1 MSDDGDDFDGG
12 FLDVASNSAAVPVA
26 IGVGLCVLCC
36 IGLIFL
42 FLLRRRKKKQQAV
55 SGGGQ
60 RDRSASGSLARTN
73 DNNQVR
79 MGVYAGAGVGDNSG
93 RAAVYGSPGMPPTG
107 QYQVNFFF
115 CDVYFILFFFEKT
128 I

>member
-12 FLDVASNSAAVPVA
+12 FLDVASNFAAVPVA

-79 MGVYAGAGVGDNSG
+79 MGVYAGVGDNSG

-107 QYQVNFFF
+107 QYQVFVMLFYSFFF
-115 CDVYFILFFFEKT
+115 F
-128 I
+128 